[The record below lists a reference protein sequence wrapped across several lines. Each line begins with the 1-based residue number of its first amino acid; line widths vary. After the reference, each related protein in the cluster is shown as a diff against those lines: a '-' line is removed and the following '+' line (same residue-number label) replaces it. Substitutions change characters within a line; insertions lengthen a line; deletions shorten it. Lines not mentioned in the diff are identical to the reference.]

1 MITCDHSE
9 SVGAYVLEALGE
21 PAASEFTAHLHT
33 CEACTREVAELQV
46 VADNLPLA
54 APQVAPSRAL
64 KDRIMSVVESE
75 AQLLRAA
82 GAGADRAPVDSPRS
96 RRWMPRLGLRP
107 AMALGAAACVIV
119 AAVVALGQSGGA
131 DSRTFSAALAPAGA
145 QVAVKVTGDR
155 AQLSVKGMPA
165 AAAGK
170 VYEVWLIRQGERPQP
185 THALFGVREGRAVV
199 EIPDSLKDADAVWVT
214 AEPSTGSV
222 VPTSAPVIKTSLT

>member
-9 SVGAYVLEALGE
+9 SVGAYVLRALGE
-21 PAASEFTAHLHT
+21 PAATEFAAHLHT
-33 CEACTREVAELQV
+33 CDACTREVAELQV
-46 VADNLPLA
+46 VADNLPLV

-82 GAGADRAPVDSPRS
+82 GAGADRAPGAERR
-96 RRWMPRLGLRP
+96 RRWMPRFGLRP
-107 AMALGAAACVIV
+107 AIALAAAACVI
-119 AAVVALGQSGGA
+119 AAVVVAVGQSGGT
-131 DSRTFSAALAPAGA
+131 DSRTFRASLAPAGA

-155 AQLSVKGMPA
+155 AQLSVRNMPA
-165 AAAGK
+165 PDAGK

-199 EIPDSLKDADAVWVT
+199 EIPDALNDADAVWVT

-222 VPTSAPVIKTSLT
+222 VPTSEPVIKTRLT